1 MKISRLELLPPFLW
15 YEEYDYLAPYRSALH
30 THPAWQLTFSHKGE
44 FYFETQGE
52 RITIT
57 PGEWVLFSPALP
69 HSAGSDSESSRAIQ
83 IFFRHFPPALLVEYA
98 RSLNFRRNFFLKGS
112 WDREAGAAIAE
123 RFSSVGKGGSALP
136 LSLKNILSL
145 RFVSEALE
153 SAVARM
159 PVQREIPEN
168 FLKVLEFME
177 RHIASSVGVPDFA
190 ALVDLSESRFSALF
204 RQMTGVPPMHYF
216 NELRLCQAQLLLL
229 GGASVRSAALSSG
242 FASASFFCR
251 QFKKYTGMTPEAWR
265 KNCRS
270 ENLLPECRF

>member
-30 THPAWQLTFSHKGE
+30 THPAWQLTFSLKGE
-44 FYFETQGE
+44 FYFETKAE
-52 RITIT
+52 RISIA
-57 PGEWVLFSPALP
+57 PGEWVLFPPAFP
-69 HSAGSDSESSRAIQ
+69 HSAGSDSQSSRAIQ

-98 RSLNFRRNFFLKGS
+98 RCLNFRRNFFLKGS
-112 WDREAGAAIAE
+112 WALAEGAALAE
-123 RFSSVGKGGSALP
+123 RFRSVSNRESALL
-136 LSLKNILSL
+136 LSLKNILPL

-159 PVQREIPEN
+159 PVQREIPEH

-177 RHIASSVGVPDFA
+177 RHISSSVGVPDFA
-190 ALVDLSESRFSALF
+190 ALLDLSESRFSALF

-216 NELRLCQAQLLLL
+216 NELRLCRAQLLLL

-242 FASASFFCR
+242 FASPSFFCR
-251 QFKKYTGMTPEAWR
+251 QFKKYTGMTPDAWR
-265 KNCRS
+265 KKHQ
-270 ENLLPECRF
+270 L